1 MLDIAYRYLFTMS
14 SGLFILYLLH
24 AYRSAL
30 QGMGDTVIPMVS
42 GVMELIMRVG
52 CVLLLPG
59 VIGQD
64 GVFIAEVAAWT
75 GAAVLLM
82 AAYFVRERS
91 FPQDAPGEDE

>member
-1 MLDIAYRYLFTMS
+1 
-14 SGLFILYLLH
+14 
-24 AYRSAL
+24 
-30 QGMGDTVIPMVS
+30 MVS